1 MRYMGKRKKNKG
13 FDFRPVPLEV
23 IRNIWNES
31 FQEVIQVGPQH
42 SLKVRMWLLAA
53 GSLSAR
59 ALQVDE
65 ISKGKGRDYVEKHE
79 P

>member
-1 MRYMGKRKKNKG
+1 M
-13 FDFRPVPLEV
+13 
-23 IRNIWNES
+23 
-31 FQEVIQVGPQH
+31 GPQH